1 MIFSLLIKWQ
11 VCSTLSSND
20 LMSEF
25 QSPSRPFGPW
35 FVFLK
40 VTIQESLLILAC
52 ILLFT
57 TMSPSSSSVLSS
69 ETPIS
74 RARVPMLIL
83 L

>member
-1 MIFSLLIKWQ
+1 MIFSLLIRWQ
-11 VCSTLSSND
+11 VCSTLSSNY
-20 LMSEF
+20 LMSAF
-25 QSPSRPFGPW
+25 QSPRRPFGPW

-40 VTIQESLLILAC
+40 VTIQDNLLIFAC

-69 ETPIS
+69 ETPMS
-74 RARVPMLIL
+74 LARVLMLIL

>member
-1 MIFSLLIKWQ
+1 MFSLLIRWQ
-11 VCSTLSSND
+11 VCSTLSSNY

-25 QSPSRPFGPW
+25 QSPRMPFGPW
-35 FVFLK
+35 FVFLN
-40 VTIQESLLILAC
+40 VTIHDSLLILAC
-52 ILLFT
+52 ILLLT

-74 RARVPMLIL
+74 FESVLMLIL